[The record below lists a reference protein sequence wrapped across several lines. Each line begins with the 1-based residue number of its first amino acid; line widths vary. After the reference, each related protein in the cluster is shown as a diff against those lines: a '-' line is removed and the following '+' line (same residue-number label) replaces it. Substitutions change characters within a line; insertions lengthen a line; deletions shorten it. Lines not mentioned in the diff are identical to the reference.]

1 MMGMSRKLGNQIF
14 RGGKLG
20 VKEILKFIKIEH
32 TLFSLPFVLIGYIIA
47 YNQFMHD
54 LPVNALGWLRIDI
67 VWILIAAVGAR
78 GLAMTLNR
86 IIDREIDASNPRTA
100 SRGLASGSMSMNT
113 AWTLSTIFLCMLL
126 FGAWQLN
133 EVALMMAWLPVL
145 AFVIYPY
152 TKRHTWLCHL
162 WLGLCLGLAPAGAW
176 VAVAADVHGWAAIT
190 GMHDGYTDLL
200 WYPTIFFISL
210 GVMFWITV
218 FDINYARMDVESDR
232 ANGIHSFPAKFSEGA
247 TTRTSVQLTLI
258 WFACFAI
265 SNPMDEIWFLGA
277 AGLMAI
283 LNIAVIIGRE
293 KFADFQTILFRVSML
308 TGWVLLVA
316 IMLMEPDKGIMLED

>member
-1 MMGMSRKLGNQIF
+1 MMDTNRELGNQILQ
-14 RGGKLG
+14 GGKMG
-20 VKEILKFIKIEH
+20 VKEIMQFIKIEH
-32 TLFSLPFVLIGYIIA
+32 TLFSLPFVLIGYTIA
-47 YNQFMHD
+47 IHQFGS
-54 LPVNALGWLRIDI
+54 VGGFSLGWLRMDL

-86 IIDREIDASNPRTA
+86 IIDRDIDATNPRTA
-100 SRGLASGSMSMNT
+100 SRHLASGSMSMKS
-113 AWTLSTIFLCMLL
+113 AWTLSLVFLVMLL
-126 FGAWQLN
+126 LGAWQLN

-152 TKRHTWLCHL
+152 TKRYTWLCHL

-232 ANGIHSFPAKFSEGA
+232 ANGIHSFPAKFSEEA

-277 AGLMAI
+277 AGMMAI

-293 KFADFQTILFRVSML
+293 KFSDFQTTLFRVSML
-308 TGWVLLVA
+308 TGWILLVA
-316 IMLMEPDKGIMLED
+316 IMLMEPDNGLMLDE